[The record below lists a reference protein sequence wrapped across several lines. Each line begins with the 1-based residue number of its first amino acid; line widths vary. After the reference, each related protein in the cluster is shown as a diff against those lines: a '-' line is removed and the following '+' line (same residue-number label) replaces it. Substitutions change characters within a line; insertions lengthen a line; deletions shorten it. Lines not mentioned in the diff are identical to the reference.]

1 MKKLL
6 LLCVC
11 FLLCACSQK
20 DEGTKPEKK
29 EETSTPVVSDIKDEY
44 KDVSFTAVGDNLIHG
59 AIYYYNNNG
68 DGTYNFTDI
77 YENTNKYTQT
87 ADIAYIN
94 QETICGGT
102 ELGLSTYPSF
112 NGPYD
117 VLDAVNAAGF
127 DWVAASSNHSLDAGI
142 QGILNQLNYLKKNY
156 PDIKVTGSHRTKEE
170 AEATQ
175 VIERNGVRIGILGYT
190 YGLNGYQIPEGK
202 EYMIDLIDK
211 EKMKA
216 DVEKLKEVSDVQAV
230 SMHWGTEY
238 SFEPN
243 EEQMELA
250 QFLSDLGV
258 DVIIGEHP
266 HVIQPMDYV
275 TGKDGNKTLVI
286 YSLGN
291 FLSAQDDH
299 VNMLGGMARFTLSYN
314 AATKDVAFKDVE
326 FMPTVTYIGGN
337 FEHYKTYALKDYTDD
352 LAATHTLT
360 IQKNQDMTR
369 DYFIKL
375 TKSVMNDKIKLV
387 Y

>member
-1 MKKLL
+1 MKKLWI
-6 LLCVC
+6 LCSC
-11 FLLCACSQK
+11 LFIICGCSATEEEKPADTKKEDTAVVSEQK
-20 DEGTKPEKK
+20 D
-29 EETSTPVVSDIKDEY
+29 DIRE
-44 KDVSFTAVGDNLIHG
+44 VTFTAVGDNLIHG

-68 DGTYNFTDI
+68 DGTYNFKDI

-117 VLDAVNAAGF
+117 VLDAVNDAGF
-127 DWVAASSNHSLDAGI
+127 DWIAASSNHSLDAGI

-170 AEATQ
+170 SLQTQ
-175 VIERNGVRIGILGYT
+175 VIERNGVKIGILGYT

-211 EKMKA
+211 QKIQS
-216 DVEKLKEVSDVQAV
+216 DVEKLKKVSDVQAV

-243 EEQMELA
+243 EEQKDLA
-250 QFLSDLGV
+250 QFLCDLGV

-299 VNMLGGMARFTLSYN
+299 ENMLGGMARFTLSYN
-314 AATKDVAFKDVE
+314 AATKDVSFRDVE
-326 FMPTVTYIGGN
+326 FLPTVTYIGGN
-337 FEHYKTYALKDYTDD
+337 FEHYRTYALKDYTDE
-352 LAATHTLT
+352 LAAQHTLT

>member
-1 MKKLL
+1 MKKLVSICMAL
-6 LLCVC
+6 LL
-11 FLLCACSQK
+11 LSACTSTTEKQVEKKKATVNKK
-20 DEGTKPEKK
+20 DEI
-29 EETSTPVVSDIKDEY
+29 V
-44 KDVSFTAVGDNLIHG
+44 DVNFTAVGDNLIHG

-77 YENTNKYTQT
+77 YEHTNAYTQA

-117 VLDAVNAAGF
+117 VLDAVNSAGF
-127 DWVAASSNHSLDAGI
+127 DWVAASSNHTLDAGI
-142 QGILNQLNYLKKNY
+142 QGILNQLNYLKENY

-170 AEATQ
+170 SQQTQ
-175 VIERNGVRIGILGYT
+175 VIERNGIKIGILGYT

-211 EKMKA
+211 DKIKN
-216 DVEKLKEVSDVQAV
+216 DVEKLKKVSDVQAV

-238 SFEPN
+238 SFVPN
-243 EEQMELA
+243 EEQEDLA

-275 TGKDGNKTLVI
+275 TGKNGNKTLVI

-299 VNMLGGMARFTLSYN
+299 DNMLGGMAQFTISYN
-314 AATKDVAFKDVE
+314 KTTKEVTFKDVAFL
-326 FMPTVTYIGGN
+326 PTITYISGN
-337 FEHYKTYALKDYTDD
+337 FEHYRTYVLKDYTND

-360 IQKNQDMTR
+360 TMYGQDMTR
-369 DYFIKL
+369 EYFINKVNE
-375 TKSVMNDKIKLV
+375 VMNDKIKII